1 MIHKHRLQKFID
13 AQEKS
18 YATALAEITNGKK
31 CSHWMWYI
39 FPQIQGL
46 GMSETSKM
54 YSIEDIQEAAEFLN
68 HPVLGSRL
76 VRICVELL
84 NLESNDAHA
93 IFGSPDD
100 LKLHSSMT
108 LFCSVPSAD
117 PVFQKVLHKFFAGK
131 KDKKTV
137 AIIDDIN

>member
-1 MIHKHRLQKFID
+1 MKHKHRLQRFID

-18 YATALAEITNGKK
+18 YSTALAEIMNGKK
-31 CSHWMWYI
+31 RTHWMWYI

-46 GMSETSKM
+46 GMSETSKL
-54 YSIEDIQEAAEFLN
+54 YAIEDFQEAAEFLN

-84 NLESNDAHA
+84 NLKSNEAYS

-108 LFCSVPSAD
+108 LFSSVPGAD
-117 PVFQKVLHKFFAGK
+117 PVFQKVLDKFFAGK
-131 KDKKTV
+131 KDKNTLT
-137 AIIDDIN
+137 IIEEIN